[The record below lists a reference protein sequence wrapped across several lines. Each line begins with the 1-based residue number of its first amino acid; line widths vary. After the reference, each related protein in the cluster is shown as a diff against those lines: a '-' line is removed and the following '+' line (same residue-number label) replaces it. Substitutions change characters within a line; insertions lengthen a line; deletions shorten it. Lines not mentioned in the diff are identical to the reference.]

1 MANRFYSISI
11 LAKLT
16 FNEKAKESFNFPIL
30 NPVRISM
37 WKLLETHSVPSEI
50 ICSKPMFVETEYTVE
65 VRMIGIGN
73 YTKLI
78 VGDSLVFG
86 FFPEIVIG
94 DLMVIEVLKHIK
106 TSNELKHIPVV
117 MLTTSS
123 YEEDIVKSYKNY
135 ANCYIT
141 KPIDVKDFIKV
152 VEKIE
157 NFWISIV
164 QLP

>member
-37 WKLLETHSVPSEI
+37 WKLSETHSVPSEI

-94 DLMVIEVLKHIK
+94 DLMVIEVL
-106 TSNELKHIPVV
+106 
-117 MLTTSS
+117 
-123 YEEDIVKSYKNY
+123 NY
-135 ANCYIT
+135 I
-141 KPIDVKDFIKV
+141 
-152 VEKIE
+152 
-157 NFWISIV
+157 
-164 QLP
+164 